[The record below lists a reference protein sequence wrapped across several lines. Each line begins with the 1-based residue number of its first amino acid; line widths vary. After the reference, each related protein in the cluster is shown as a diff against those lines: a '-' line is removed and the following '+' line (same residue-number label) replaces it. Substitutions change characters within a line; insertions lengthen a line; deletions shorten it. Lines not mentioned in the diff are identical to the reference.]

1 MTEHETKPT
10 KVILG
15 GQRMLE
21 PEIPVKKPRGRPKG
35 GSNKKRVRRSEIQLA
50 LDEIGKKSP
59 NIAQALIDSIS
70 QFQVDNERM
79 RFLTNEYAR
88 SFAERK
94 QSTRLL
100 TNAIQQ
106 MAEQKPPS
114 KSDKIGIH
122 IFIPVDLHHEFQNI
136 LDNTPLNRNEIL
148 TNLILNYIKAHK
160 GFSNTILRD
169 INSDLSRLEKQEYR
183 NTKIAAE
190 MLENAP
196 YDAVRTAGK
205 SSGAPK
211 KTGILVEDTADQQYM
226 RKVDQPYTEEGVT
239 KAMRKSK
246 GPTVDMSELFKKD

>member
-1 MTEHETKPT
+1 MPRPKNLENPT
-10 KVILG
+10 GLHHGMRIDDL
-15 GQRMLE
+15 
-21 PEIPVKKPRGRPKG
+21 EIPVKKPRGRPKG
-35 GSNKKRVRRSEIQLA
+35 GTNKKRVRRSEIQVA
-50 LDEIGKKSP
+50 LDEIGKKAP
-59 NIAQALIDSIS
+59 NITQALIDSIA
-70 QFQVDNERM
+70 QFQVDNERL

-106 MAEQKPPS
+106 MAEQKAPS
-114 KSDKIGIH
+114 KSDKIVIAFH
-122 IFIPVDLHHEFQNI
+122 IPVDLNHEFLN
-136 LDNTPLNRNEIL
+136 LLENTPLNKNEIL

-169 INSDLSRLEKQEYR
+169 ITSDLGRLEKQEYR

-196 YDAVRTAGK
+196 YDAVRSRGP
-205 SSGAPK
+205 GDVQ
-211 KTGILVEDTADQQYM
+211 KTGILVENTQDEEYA
-226 RKVDQPYTEEGVT
+226 RKVDQPYTEEGVI
-239 KAMRKSK
+239 KAMKRSK

>member
-1 MTEHETKPT
+1 MPRPKNTEKPT
-10 KVILG
+10 GLLAGLRIVD
-15 GQRMLE
+15 LE
-21 PEIPVKKPRGRPKG
+21 PPVKRGRGRPKG
-35 GSNKKRVRRSEIQLA
+35 GTNQKRVRRSEIQIA
-50 LDEIGKKSP
+50 LDEIGKKEP
-59 NIAQALIDSIS
+59 NITQALIDTIA
-70 QFQVDNERM
+70 QFQTDNERL

-88 SFAERK
+88 SFAERR

-106 MAEQKPPS
+106 MAEQKAPS

-136 LDNTPLNRNEIL
+136 LEDTPLNRNEIL

-160 GFSNTILRD
+160 GFSKTILQD
-169 INSDLSRLEKQEYR
+169 ISGDLGRLEKQEYR

-196 YDAVRTAGK
+196 YDAVRTGG
-205 SSGAPK
+205 SGNVARK
-211 KTGILVEDTADQQYM
+211 GILEESTADEEYA

-239 KAMRKSK
+239 KAMKKSK